1 MNSISRSYNRQ
12 MDQLRPLKVTY
23 GVFLYAAGSTLF
35 ELGNTK
41 VLCSITCQ
49 QGVPHFLKGKK
60 TGWLTAE
67 YSLLPVSTPI
77 RTVRDSNTLKR
88 NGRNIEISRLIGR
101 ALRSVLNLDK
111 LGEYTIF
118 VDCDVMQADG
128 GTRTASITGAYLAL
142 KAAVSKWKQIG
153 FLKEN
158 IIRDDIAAVSVGVK
172 NGLTLLDLDF
182 SEDSE
187 VDADYNFVLT
197 RSSKI
202 VEIQGSAEK
211 SPLSW
216 NTYDSIKSSAIK
228 GVNEIFEFY
237 DLNSFSNDSFD
248 NNVHKFS
255 STIYEA
261 MFE

>member
-1 MNSISRSYNRQ
+1 
-12 MDQLRPLKVTY
+12 
-23 GVFLYAAGSTLF
+23 
-35 ELGNTK
+35 
-41 VLCSITCQ
+41 
-49 QGVPHFLKGKK
+49 
-60 TGWLTAE
+60 
-67 YSLLPVSTPI
+67 
-77 RTVRDSNTLKR
+77 
-88 NGRNIEISRLIGR
+88 
-101 ALRSVLNLDK
+101 
-111 LGEYTIF
+111 
-118 VDCDVMQADG
+118 MQVDG

-248 NNVHKFS
+248 NNIHKFS